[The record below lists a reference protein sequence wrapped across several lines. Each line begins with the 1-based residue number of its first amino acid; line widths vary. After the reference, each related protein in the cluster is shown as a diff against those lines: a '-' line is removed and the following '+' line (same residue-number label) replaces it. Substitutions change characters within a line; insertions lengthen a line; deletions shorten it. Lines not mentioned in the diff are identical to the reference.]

1 MTAATAQTHSPA
13 DESVDHSLIEERAAS
28 VGHLFRDRVTATPNT
43 DAFMYAR
50 VTSAGDEWQTVTWAE
65 VKKTVYAIGAGLV
78 ALGVGPEDRVAV
90 ASSTRY
96 EWALADLAVMVAGGV
111 TTTIYPTTIDD
122 DVAFILGDSQSKVV
136 FAENAEQVAKL
147 RRIAN
152 SVPGVRKVVTFDAE
166 AATGEDDWVISLDS
180 LEALGRTGLERD
192 PGLIDE
198 RIDALTPDRLAT
210 IIYTSGTTGRPKG
223 VRLLHRTWTYEAAA
237 TDSTSILR
245 DDDLQYLWLPLAHV
259 FGKLLLTLPLQIGFP
274 TAIDG
279 RIDKIV
285 DNLAVVKPTF
295 MGAAPRI
302 FEKAYNRVQMMME
315 SDGGVKLKLFRWAE
329 GVGREVSD
337 LRAEG
342 KAPSGLLATKFALA
356 DKLVMSKVRDRFGGR
371 VRLFISGSAALN
383 QDVGRWF
390 DSMGMLVGEGYGL
403 TESCA
408 ASTVNRP
415 HAYRYGTVGWPLP
428 GTEVRIAE
436 DGEVLLRGDGIM
448 DGYHNNPDATAEVL
462 GADGWFHTGDIGEL
476 DERGFLKITDRKKD
490 LFKTSNGKYVAP
502 SIIESQFK
510 GMCPYVSQF
519 VVHGADRNFVS
530 ALVTLDPEA
539 ITGWAQANGM
549 GEKSYAEIV
558 TSDEAHEMVQ
568 GYVDQLNT
576 GLNRW
581 EQVKKFSILDTDL
594 TVDSGEL
601 TPSLKLKRKVVTERY
616 KDTLDAHYA
625 GA

>member
-1 MTAATAQTHSPA
+1 
-13 DESVDHSLIEERAAS
+13 VDHRLIEERAAS
-28 VGHLFRDRVTATPNT
+28 VAHLFRNRVTATPGS
-43 DAFMYAR
+43 DAFMHAR
-50 VTSAGDEWQTVTWAE
+50 VTGAGDDWQTVTWRE
-65 VKKTVYAIGAGLV
+65 VKETVYAIGAGLV
-78 ALGVGPEDRVAV
+78 ALGVGPEERVAI

-96 EWALADLAVMVAGGV
+96 EWALADLAAMVAGGV
-111 TTTIYPTTIDD
+111 TTTIYPSTIDD
-122 DVAFILGDSQSKVV
+122 DVAFILTDSQSKVV
-136 FAENAEQVAKL
+136 FAEDAEQVAKL

-152 SVPGVRKVVTFDAE
+152 SVPGVRKVVTFDPE

-180 LEALGRTGLERD
+180 LEALGRSGLQRD

-198 RIDALTPDRLAT
+198 RIDAITPDRLAT

-223 VRLLHRTWTYEAAA
+223 VRLLHKAWTYEAAA
-237 TDSTSILR
+237 TDSTGILR
-245 DDDLQYLWLPLAHV
+245 EDDLQYLWLPLAHV

-279 RIDKIV
+279 RVDKIV
-285 DNLAVVKPTF
+285 DNLAVVQPTF

-315 SDGGVKLKLFRWAE
+315 SEGGVKLKLFRWAE

-342 KAPSGLLATKFALA
+342 KAPSGLLAAKYALA

-408 ASTVNRP
+408 ATTVNRP
-415 HAYRYGTVGWPLP
+415 NAYRYGTVGWPLP

-476 DERGFLKITDRKKD
+476 DDRGFLRITDRKKD

-502 SIIESQFK
+502 SMIESQFK
-510 GMCPYVSQF
+510 GLCPYVSQF
-519 VVHGADRNFVS
+519 VAHGADRNFVS
-530 ALVTLDPEA
+530 ALVTLDPDA
-539 ITGWAQANGM
+539 ISGWADANGM
-549 GEKSYAEIV
+549 GGKPYAEIV
-558 TSDEAHEMVQ
+558 CSDEAHAMVQ
-568 GYVDQLNT
+568 GYVDELNS

-581 EQVKKFSILDTDL
+581 EQVKKFTILDSDL

-625 GA
+625 KA